1 MTPLYIFDLD
11 GTLALIEH
19 RRELIQHRDCF
30 YCHGCGET
38 PGVPEC
44 KECNGTG
51 RLKPDWPA
59 FFRACVDDEPN
70 WPVISTMMTLIR
82 AGADV
87 RIWSGRSSAVMN
99 ETIEWLQRYVS
110 DDVDL
115 DELQLVMRREGD
127 FTPDEELKSGWLAA
141 MTEYDRRRLVAVFDD
156 RDKVVSMWRARGV
169 ACFQVAPGAF

>member
-11 GTLALIEH
+11 GTLALIDH

-70 WPVISTMMTLIR
+70 VGVEPV
-82 AGADV
+82 
-87 RIWSGRSSAVMN
+87 
-99 ETIEWLQRYVS
+99 
-110 DDVDL
+110 
-115 DELQLVMRREGD
+115 
-127 FTPDEELKSGWLAA
+127 TPATEE
-141 MTEYDRRRLVAVFDD
+141 R
-156 RDKVVSMWRARGV
+156 
-169 ACFQVAPGAF
+169 